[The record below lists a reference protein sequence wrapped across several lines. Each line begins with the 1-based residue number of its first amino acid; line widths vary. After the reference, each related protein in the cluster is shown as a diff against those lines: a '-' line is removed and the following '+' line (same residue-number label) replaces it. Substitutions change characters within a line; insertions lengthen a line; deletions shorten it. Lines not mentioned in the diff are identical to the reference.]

1 MTGGIRRFRPAGIA
15 GRLTLVLVLLLIVA
29 LWASAFLYVRDRAQT
44 TIRLFTESVAERIAA
59 IVPLLERTPPEER
72 PALLPALGSPTL
84 RIGLADG
91 PRMPP
96 GWRVNR
102 EQAERIRALLP
113 DLGRPV
119 EVRFHWHWHRPVG
132 PRFSGGAAEPP
143 DLLDSRAKAIIS
155 IPLEGGGRVHF
166 VASTDTTSLRW
177 ALRTG
182 FWMTVASL
190 AILVVAFWAAH
201 RMTRPLRR
209 FADAAERIGLDIR
222 SEPLPE
228 TGPRELRNA
237 TRAFNR
243 MRERLQRLVDDR
255 TMMLAAISHDLRT
268 LLTRLMLRA
277 EFIEDDRQRDRAV
290 ADLNEMRA
298 MLDSTLEFA
307 RDDAVDGPRTP
318 ADLAGL
324 VRDLCGEL
332 DGISWDG
339 PEHLSYTCSPGA
351 LRRALRNILAN
362 AVEYGGGAEVAM
374 WERGEGI
381 EVSVADRGPGIPPG
395 SREDVFRPFHRL
407 EASRNRETGGS
418 GLGLAVARSI
428 VRRHGGDIALD
439 GRPGGGLVVRIVLP
453 RP

>member
-1 MTGGIRRFRPAGIA
+1 MRRLLPAGIA
-15 GRLTLVLVLLLIVA
+15 GRLTLVLVLLLIAA
-29 LWASAFLYVRDRAQT
+29 LWASAFLYMRDRAHT
-44 TIRLFTESVAERIAA
+44 TVRLFTESVAERIAA
-59 IVPLLERTPPEER
+59 IVPLFERTPVGER
-72 PALLPALGSPTL
+72 PALLPALSSPTL

-91 PRMPP
+91 PRMPR
-96 GWRVNR
+96 GWRRNR
-102 EQAERIRALLP
+102 EHADRIRALLP

-119 EVRFHWHWHRPVG
+119 EIRFRLPWHRPAG
-132 PRFSGGAAEPP
+132 RRRPGGAVAPP
-143 DLLDSRAKAIIS
+143 DLLDSRAKALIS
-155 IPLEGGGRVHF
+155 VPLDGGGHVHF

-268 LLTRLMLRA
+268 MLTRLMLRA

-290 ADLNEMRA
+290 ADLDEMRA

-307 RDDAVDGPRTP
+307 RDDAVDGPRTRT
-318 ADLAGL
+318 DLAGL

-339 PEHLSYTCSPGA
+339 PEHLPCTCSPGA

-362 AVEYGGGAEVAM
+362 AVKYGGGAEVAVR
-374 WERGEGI
+374 EGGDGI
-381 EVSVADRGPGIPPG
+381 EISVADRGPGIPPG

-418 GLGLAVARSI
+418 GLGLAVARSV